1 MEEDVVIPPP
11 PLSPRRQTTKKDK
24 PKINR
29 NSSRSGNRVDV
40 NKKKKLEDDEQQGS
54 LAKCDDAPTTS
65 LFESNPNITGNIST
79 DTVLNNINE
88 LTSEKIGKLNEAQTT
103 TLKNIKEKIL
113 NEILNFDFLLVNP
126 NRNPKENT
134 SIIQEIISTN
144 SK

>member
-1 MEEDVVIPPP
+1 M
-11 PLSPRRQTTKKDK
+11 
-24 PKINR
+24 
-29 NSSRSGNRVDV
+29 
-40 NKKKKLEDDEQQGS
+40 
-54 LAKCDDAPTTS
+54 
-65 LFESNPNITGNIST
+65 
-79 DTVLNNINE
+79 LNNINE

>member
-1 MEEDVVIPPP
+1 M
-11 PLSPRRQTTKKDK
+11 
-24 PKINR
+24 
-29 NSSRSGNRVDV
+29 
-40 NKKKKLEDDEQQGS
+40 
-54 LAKCDDAPTTS
+54 
-65 LFESNPNITGNIST
+65 
-79 DTVLNNINE
+79 LNNINE

-113 NEILNFDFLLVNP
+113 NEILNFYFLLVNP

>member
-88 LTSEKIGKLNEAQTT
+88 LTSEKIG
-103 TLKNIKEKIL
+103 TLKKIPASSRRL
-113 NEILNFDFLLVNP
+113 SPPIP
-126 NRNPKENT
+126 NKPSWHSKCY
-134 SIIQEIISTN
+134 STIY
-144 SK
+144 KA